1 MKLYVDTSNMKFMVT
16 KDPEPRL
23 DDKGAQRTERNTN
36 RLMWQTQI
44 FIKHDEGG
52 EVLLVNTVGDKP
64 VVTDGDSVI
73 VEKLEAIPW
82 AQKERS
88 GISWRAASIEGKSKV
103 ASLPKSQVS

>member
-16 KDPEPRL
+16 KDPEPRT

-36 RLMWQTQI
+36 RLMWQTQV
-44 FIKHDEGG
+44 FVKSDEGG
-52 EVLLVNTVGDKP
+52 EVLMVNTVGDRP

-82 AQKERS
+82 STKERS
-88 GISWRAASIEGKSKV
+88 GVSWRAVSITSKSKV
-103 ASLPKSQVS
+103 ASLPKSQAS